1 MDGIAVLVDSQGG
14 NTKKIARAIAEE
26 LGVVPGD
33 IAAPVPEDAQLLFL
47 GSGTY
52 SGHTPGDAIMR
63 FIRNGTFAGR
73 RVALFGT
80 AGYEN
85 DGQRMIG
92 IMADAL
98 EKKGAT
104 IIGVNGGRGRLFVIK
119 LGRPHQEDFDG
130 AKAFAREV
138 VGSG

>member
-1 MDGIAVLVDSQGG
+1 MDGVAVLVDSRGG

-26 LGVVPGD
+26 LGAVPGD
-33 IAAPVPEDAQLLFL
+33 IKTPVPEDTQLLFL

-52 SGHTPGDAIMR
+52 SNHTPGDAIMR
-63 FIRNGTFAGR
+63 FIRNGSFAGR

-80 AGYEN
+80 AGYEK

-98 EKKGAT
+98 EAKGAT
-104 IIGVNGGRGRLFVIK
+104 IIAVNGSRGRLFIIS

-130 AKAFAREV
+130 AKAFAREI
-138 VGSG
+138 VGNS

>member
-1 MDGIAVLVDSQGG
+1 MGGIAVLVDSRGG

-26 LGVVPGD
+26 LGLVLGD
-33 IAAPVPEDAQLLFL
+33 ITAPVPDDAQLLFL

-52 SGHTPGDAIMR
+52 SNHSPGGEMMR

-92 IMADAL
+92 TMADVL

-104 IIGVNGGRGRLFVIK
+104 VIGVHGGRGRLFLIK
-119 LGRPHQEDFDG
+119 LGRPHQEDFDN
-130 AKAFAREV
+130 AKVFAREV
-138 VGSG
+138 SGSG

>member
-1 MDGIAVLVDSQGG
+1 MLVDSKGG
-14 NTKKIARAIAEE
+14 NTKKIALAIGDE
-26 LGVVPGD
+26 LGMALGD
-33 IAAPVPEDAQLLFL
+33 IKAPVPEDARLLFL

-52 SGHTPGDAIMR
+52 SNHVPGDAIMR

-73 RVALFGT
+73 RVALFGS
-80 AGYEN
+80 AGYEK

-92 IMADAL
+92 IMVDAL
-98 EKKGAT
+98 EQKRAA
-104 IIGVNGGRGRLFVIK
+104 IIGIHGGRGKLFVIT
-119 LGRPHQEDFDG
+119 LGRPHKEDFEG

>member
-1 MDGIAVLVDSQGG
+1 MDGIAVLADSQGG

-26 LGVVPGD
+26 LGVVLGD
-33 IAAPVPEDAQLLFL
+33 INAPVPDDAKILFL

-63 FIRNGTFAGR
+63 FIRNGSFAGR

-104 IIGVNGGRGRLFVIK
+104 VIGVNGGRGRLFIIK

>member
-1 MDGIAVLVDSQGG
+1 M
-14 NTKKIARAIAEE
+14 
-26 LGVVPGD
+26 
-33 IAAPVPEDAQLLFL
+33 
-47 GSGTY
+47 
-52 SGHTPGDAIMR
+52 MR
-63 FIRNGTFAGR
+63 FIRNGIFAGR

-80 AGYEN
+80 AGYDN
-85 DGQRMIG
+85 DAQRMIG

-104 IIGVNGGRGRLFVIK
+104 IIGVHGGRGRIFVIS